1 MSQLSD
7 FDKLKSRDVPAF
19 FCRFKVHMKMLE
31 DLSRALALM
40 LVFEGI
46 MPFLMP
52 DRWLRILETM
62 VALETRH
69 MRALGLTCMLVGC
82 GILLLMR

>member
-1 MSQLSD
+1 
-7 FDKLKSRDVPAF
+7 
-19 FCRFKVHMKMLE
+19 MLE

-52 DRWLRILETM
+52 DRWLRILDTM